1 MASTSSGKTPKGILK
16 QTNSLEDQ
24 SVEVHFDEMNILQT
38 YHPSNK
44 DYGHMKINE
53 PPTPYS
59 YSCEDSDT
67 ESNEKLDPKKLAE
80 KMQNVEST
88 SKHESYDRN
97 ESSSDEDM
105 DLTEE
110 ERNLSLQSIFIQ
122 EQFTCNQRMP
132 PFLLLHYLQQ

>member
-38 YHPSNK
+38 YHPANK

-67 ESNEKLDPKKLAE
+67 ESNEKLDPNQLAE
-80 KMQNVEST
+80 K
-88 SKHESYDRN
+88 
-97 ESSSDEDM
+97 
-105 DLTEE
+105 
-110 ERNLSLQSIFIQ
+110 
-122 EQFTCNQRMP
+122 
-132 PFLLLHYLQQ
+132 